1 MPAKSKA
8 QQELMA
14 IAMHEPEKVYSK
26 NKGVLKMKKKSLADF
41 AKTSRKDLPEKVE
54 AKKKKST
61 KNSTQASEK
70 DSSEKVE
77 SKYNILNKLYYA
89 ADKTKSKKTKAKAKA
104 KSSKYSIKTN
114 LSNALRAILE
124 GKGGKLLRDMAKKRR
139 AK

>member
-54 AKKKKST
+54 AKKKKSA

-89 ADKTKSKKTKAKAKA
+89 ADKTKSKKTKAKAK
-104 KSSKYSIKTN
+104 SSKYSIKTN

-124 GKGGKLLRDMAKKRR
+124 GKGGKLLRDMARKRR